1 MASLHFVYGPM
12 NSAKTTSLIQA
23 AYNYTELGSNVLI
36 LKPNIDNR
44 EGTDSIIKSRVGL
57 TQPCRLIA
65 SNENLYELVLE
76 EITGTSFKDRD
87 DAMQAFRNM
96 LEKPLASYIVK
107 EIACV
112 FIDEVQFVTEEQVG
126 QLSDI
131 VDGLGIPVMAFGLR
145 NDFQGNPFPASKM
158 LMAVADELRE
168 SRGICWCGR
177 RSNHVLRID
186 DNGTPVREGAQISV
200 GGNDRYVS
208 VCRKHHKLGQ
218 IKK

>member
-23 AYNYTELGSNVLI
+23 AYNYTELGSKVLI

-57 TQPCRLIA
+57 TQPCRLID
-65 SNENLYELVLE
+65 SNENLYELILK
-76 EITGTSFKDRD
+76 EITEVELESETIKV
-87 DAMQAFRNM
+87 FRNL
-96 LEKPLASYIVK
+96 LEKPLPSFIVN

-112 FIDEVQFVTEEQVG
+112 FIDEVQFITEEQVA
-126 QLSDI
+126 QLTDV

-145 NDFQGNPFPASKM
+145 NDFQGKPFPASKM

-186 DNGTPVREGAQISV
+186 DNGNPVREGAQVSV

-208 VCRKHHKLGQ
+208 VCRKHHKTGQ
-218 IKK
+218 VRK